1 MSAPPPPA
9 PQAGRMAVLRHRR
22 ADFHLGCVPSRDQT
36 VPTRIGV
43 TWELDR
49 KAASSPGAEPA
60 SRQCGVCTTEP
71 SGPLGPESAVL
82 TRTRTGL
89 DASPPGTVLPL
100 MLCCSEPLTL
110 NRLLSSKWVLM
121 VCFLKKRPSS
131 QPPQFHLD
139 THPLLPLGST
149 LHDDGSHPERLD
161 PYSRRRER
169 SGAGVSRHSWG
180 CFWHLA
186 GEPRDATRHPAAREG
201 RPGSAVLRQRPSSRA
216 APQFPLTRRTGSLS
230 FRTEGTPPRLGLL
243 PPSTSTLLPPGH
255 PQIATA
261 PQRQPPAL
269 QGGFR
274 EERALGGC
282 ALLVSSPSNPKSDL
296 WVLEPPREKRN
307 PAGH

>member
-121 VCFLKKRPSS
+121 VCFLIKSDQAPNLPSFTWTHTLS
-131 QPPQFHLD
+131 SPLD
-139 THPLLPLGST
+139 
-149 LHDDGSHPERLD
+149 
-161 PYSRRRER
+161 
-169 SGAGVSRHSWG
+169 
-180 CFWHLA
+180 
-186 GEPRDATRHPAAREG
+186 
-201 RPGSAVLRQRPSSRA
+201 
-216 APQFPLTRRTGSLS
+216 
-230 FRTEGTPPRLGLL
+230 
-243 PPSTSTLLPPGH
+243 PPSTTMALTQSDSTPTPDAGK
-255 PQIATA
+255 
-261 PQRQPPAL
+261 
-269 QGGFR
+269 G
-274 EERALGGC
+274 
-282 ALLVSSPSNPKSDL
+282 
-296 WVLEPPREKRN
+296 LEPASAVT
-307 PAGH
+307 AGGASGT